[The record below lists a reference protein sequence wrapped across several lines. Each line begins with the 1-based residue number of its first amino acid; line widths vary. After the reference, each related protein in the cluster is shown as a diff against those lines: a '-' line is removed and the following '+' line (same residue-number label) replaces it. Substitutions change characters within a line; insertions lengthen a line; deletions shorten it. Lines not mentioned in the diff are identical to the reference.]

1 MTFGKINKCNDFKL
15 KNRFYCGRINQ
26 YDTIIIRGLILLF
39 DNFLMI
45 ASQVLVL
52 FILIGVGFLCGK
64 RGILTDLS
72 SKKITDIVLYVV
84 TPCVMISA
92 FQREFSFEL
101 LGKILIA
108 VLCAVLILA
117 GSILVAKLVFHDKN
131 ESRNKVLQ
139 FAVVFSNCGFMSL
152 PLQKAILG
160 DDGWFYGS
168 IFVAVFN
175 VFAWTYGL
183 VSMSGD
189 RKQLSIKRIIFNP
202 GIVGVTIA
210 LLLFVLR
217 IQLPYIVIQPIS
229 YLADLN
235 TPIPMLIIGFYL
247 SQANFK
253 KAFSDTGVY
262 LGMAVRLV
270 LIPLVATFVMT
281 LAGVDKVI
289 TVAFIIASS
298 APTAATT
305 TMFSAKFNRDVE
317 LSVSMVASTTI
328 VSILTMPLVV
338 ALAQSIT
345 G

>member
-1 MTFGKINKCNDFKL
+1 MI
-15 KNRFYCGRINQ
+15 
-26 YDTIIIRGLILLF
+26 
-39 DNFLMI
+39 DNFIMI

-52 FILIGVGFLCGK
+52 FVLIAVGFLCGK
-64 RGILTDLS
+64 KGILNDLS
-72 SKKITDIVLYVV
+72 AKKITDIVLYVV

-101 LGKILIA
+101 LEKIFVA
-108 VLCAVLILA
+108 VLCAVLIMA
-117 GSILVAKLVFHDKN
+117 GSILIAKLLCHDKD
-131 ESRNKVLQ
+131 ESRKKVLQ

-175 VFAWTYGL
+175 VFVWTYGL

-189 RKQLSIKRIIFNP
+189 RKQLSIKKIVFNP
-202 GIVGVTIA
+202 GIIGVA
-210 LLLFVLR
+210 VAVLLFVFK
-217 IQLPYIVIQPIS
+217 IELPYIAIQPIS

-253 KAFSDTGVY
+253 KAFTDIGVY
-262 LGMAVRLV
+262 IAMGVRL
-270 LIPLVATFVMT
+270 LIIPFIATFLMA

-289 TVAFIIASS
+289 VIAFIIASS

-317 LSVSMVASTTI
+317 LSVSTVASTTI

-338 ALAQSIT
+338 ALAQIIAF
-345 G
+345 